1 MLQSIF
7 LVEPKVR
14 LFYFL
19 LEDFINAES
28 KKDLEE
34 YKFGVIY
41 IKEKNLVVLKDEQEL
56 NKLFN
61 YIPDN
66 SNIELNTSR
75 KLSDKQVKP
84 INMKLITSK

>member
-1 MLQSIF
+1 M
-7 LVEPKVR
+7 K
-14 LFYFL
+14 
-19 LEDFINAES
+19 
-28 KKDLEE
+28 
-34 YKFGVIY
+34 KFGIIY

-66 SNIELNTSR
+66 SNVELNTSR
-75 KLSDKQVKP
+75 KLNDIQVKP